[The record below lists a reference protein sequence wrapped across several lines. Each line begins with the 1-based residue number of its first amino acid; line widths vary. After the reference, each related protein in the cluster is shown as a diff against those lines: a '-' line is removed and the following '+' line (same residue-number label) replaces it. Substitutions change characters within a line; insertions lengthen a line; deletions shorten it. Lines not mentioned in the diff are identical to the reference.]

1 MQLLCEGCEPVTVNT
16 IEQTEV
22 VETLEDVIETVTVIP
37 GEGGAPPIVDTKS
50 KTVEDGDTVQWV
62 VPNNLAHQCDAS
74 PNVATTLRLRF
85 IGANP
90 TTGPAVTTS
99 PIPAAGGGDVDHR
112 VTLNNPLAPGT
123 YTYVLE
129 ILDQFGNVLCEIDP
143 ELVHEGA
150 TPAPGLLQ
158 EGVVALVA
166 LLLVLGAVLV
176 SRRGPLRT
184 G

>member
-37 GEGGAPPIVDTKS
+37 GEGGDPPIVDTKS
-50 KTVEDGDTVQWV
+50 KTVEDGDTIRWV
-62 VPNNLAHQCDAS
+62 VPNDLAHHCDAS

-85 IGANP
+85 SGANP

-143 ELVHEGA
+143 ELVHAGP

-158 EGVVALVA
+158 VGVVALVA

-176 SRRGPLRT
+176 SRGGPLRT

>member
-1 MQLLCEGCEPVTVNT
+1 LQCEGCEPVTVNAVEATPVVLTAPETPET
-16 IEQTEV
+16 IT
-22 VETLEDVIETVTVIP
+22 IIP

-50 KTVEDGDTVQWV
+50 KTVEDGDVIQWF
-62 VPNNLAHQCDAS
+62 VPNNLAHHCDAS

-143 ELVHEGA
+143 ELVHAGP

-176 SRRGPLRT
+176 SRGGPLRT

>member
-1 MQLLCEGCEPVTVNT
+1 
-16 IEQTEV
+16 
-22 VETLEDVIETVTVIP
+22 
-37 GEGGAPPIVDTKS
+37 
-50 KTVEDGDTVQWV
+50 V
-62 VPNNLAHQCDAS
+62 VPNNLAHHCDAG

-90 TTGPAVTTS
+90 TTGPAITTS

-112 VTLNNPLAPGT
+112 VTLNDPLDAGT

-129 ILDQFGNVLCEIDP
+129 LLDQFGNVLCEIDP
-143 ELVHEGA
+143 ELVHGEP

-166 LLLVLGAVLV
+166 LLLMLGAVLA
-176 SRRGPLRT
+176 SRGGGPLQT
-184 G
+184 E

>member
-37 GEGGAPPIVDTKS
+37 GEGGDPPIVDTKS
-50 KTVEDGDTVQWV
+50 KTVEDGDTIRWV
-62 VPNNLAHQCDAS
+62 VPNDLAHHCDAS

-99 PIPAAGGGDVDHR
+99 PIQAAGGGDVDHR

-143 ELVHEGA
+143 ELVHAGA

-176 SRRGPLRT
+176 SRGGPLRT